1 MPDQKTP
8 GVRER
13 VARWLKETEPHLED
27 DAVIHS
33 GIHSIVKTPTR
44 LTRMDVQ
51 MLLALSAGT
60 DERVVQAADE
70 VASRWGE
77 TSRRQIEN
85 QNRLLERIRSLE
97 EILVT
102 KEQS

>member
-33 GIHSIVKTPTR
+33 GIHSIVKT
-44 LTRMDVQ
+44 
-51 MLLALSAGT
+51 
-60 DERVVQAADE
+60 RVVQAADE